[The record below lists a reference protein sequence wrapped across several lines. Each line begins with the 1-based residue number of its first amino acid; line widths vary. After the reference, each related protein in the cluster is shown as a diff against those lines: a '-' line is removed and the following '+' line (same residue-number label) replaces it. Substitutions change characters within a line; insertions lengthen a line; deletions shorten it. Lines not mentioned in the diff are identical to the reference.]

1 MTGNNQL
8 YIPDWQYYG
17 RILDG
22 NYSPKIKKKVAGYIM
37 SFKAFEDSG
46 APVIPYIAA
55 WKEDEK
61 IIWYEFA
68 GAQFVKLLECDFTEI
83 AEIFRK
89 HIIDRR
95 VYKYLDLNRDIREE
109 IIPGGEL
116 LGYQDGLREES
127 KRMGAVEAV
136 YKIALKDNNIMW
148 FKDRANIETFS
159 KDNICIS
166 LGCLTDV
173 TKEMEQ
179 KDLLEKIG
187 YFDELTKLPKRK
199 ILQRIFEINIGQIK
213 RHHLNDFIFLMI
225 DIDHFKSVNDTYGHQ
240 AGDYV
245 LTNIAEVMTSMKR
258 IEDEIGRY
266 GGEEFYALSHGDIH
280 SGREFAER
288 LRKKVEKTDFIHNG
302 QHINVTISIGL
313 ASAGELE
320 ILDAHKQLIELAD
333 KRLYMAKQ
341 SGRNL
346 VVWQG

>member
-8 YIPDWQYYG
+8 YIPEWQYYG
-17 RILDG
+17 RILND
-22 NYSPKIKKKVAGYIM
+22 NYSPVLKKKVADYIM

-68 GAQFVKLLECDFTEI
+68 ATQFVKLLECDFMEI
-83 AEIFRK
+83 AEVFRK
-89 HIIDRR
+89 HIVDRR
-95 VYKYLDLNRDIREE
+95 AYKYMDLNMNIHEE
-109 IIPGGEL
+109 IIPGGAL
-116 LGYQDGLREES
+116 IGCQDDLREES
-127 KRMGAVEAV
+127 KRTGIVEAV
-136 YKIALKDNNIMW
+136 YKIALKNNKILW
-148 FKDRANIETFS
+148 LKDRANIETFS

-199 ILQRIFEINIGQIK
+199 ILQRILEINIGQVK
-213 RHHLNDFIFLMI
+213 RSHLNNFIFSMI
-225 DIDHFKSVNDTYGHQ
+225 DIDHFKAVNDRYGHQ

-245 LTNIAEVMTSMKR
+245 LINIAEVMTSVKR

-266 GGEEFYALSHGDIH
+266 GGEEFYALSHGDIN
-280 SGREFAER
+280 SGRVFAER
-288 LRKKVEKTDFIHNG
+288 LRKKVEKTDFMYKSHR
-302 QHINVTISIGL
+302 INVTISIGI

-320 ILDAHKQLIELAD
+320 ILEADKLIELAD

-346 VVWQG
+346 VVWQ